1 MISLFS
7 YKFNKQAYGQI
18 KTNDAKMLPN
28 TRLQEVRLIFR
39 RNLYVHITDDRFWQQ
54 NSREL
59 NSLLSSGFLAV

>member
-18 KTNDAKMLPN
+18 KNDAKMLQN
-28 TRLQEVRLIFR
+28 TRLQEGRLIFR

-59 NSLLSSGFLAV
+59 DSLLSSGFLAV